1 MCRLL
6 LLSATACVFFR
17 YVISYKY
24 ISAFYIETEDLFM
37 LDSIYN
43 QIYFLG
49 VQTIRYGKRFF
60 RWIGSLLMKPVKA
73 VATLFFTLI
82 IVVDK
87 FALKVFHEIVNDYK
101 ELISEIKRVYSSM
114 IYINGK
120 GKKRW
125 SLKQLG
131 RYLRVA
137 FRRYKRA
144 FVYVFNIVLPIASLV
159 ILLNVVG
166 LWSNTTF
173 ALELSYD
180 GEIIGYVRTE
190 AEYKQAREMAIER
203 LDTFYD
209 DSASNEAIK
218 QAEYEI
224 KPVKLNRI
232 NDARTICDKLIEE
245 SDYDITNACG
255 IYIDGAFLCAVKNET
270 DAVSVF
276 DSILAEYETGEA
288 NATVSFV
295 EDIEYVQGLY
305 PDSEGVIRDASYLSD
320 KLNSKK
326 SEASY
331 YTVESG
337 DSIVRIAQKLGLT
350 TTEIF
355 NLNPQLKG
363 ENIYVGQQ
371 ILVASEVNFVRV
383 QTTKTEVREAEIDYD
398 TVKINTD
405 RLYVGD
411 SKVVVKGVKGVDE
424 VTELVTYID
433 GVKVSTK
440 EVSRKTVKEPVD
452 EKIQVGTKKNY
463 YNSGGGNPYGGTLAW
478 PAVGATSVSSGYGY
492 RSLNG
497 WHGGIDLV
505 RPGGSMGCT
514 VVAAESGVVTFAG
527 WYGSGG
533 NTIIIDHGN
542 GISTL
547 YAHMKTGSLKV
558 VSGQRV
564 TRGQAIG
571 NIGDTGYVTGPHLHF
586 EVRVNGTKVNPAPY
600 LGIK

>member
-1 MCRLL
+1 
-6 LLSATACVFFR
+6 
-17 YVISYKY
+17 
-24 ISAFYIETEDLFM
+24 M

>member
-1 MCRLL
+1 
-6 LLSATACVFFR
+6 
-17 YVISYKY
+17 
-24 ISAFYIETEDLFM
+24 M

-49 VQTIRYGKRFF
+49 IQTIRYGKRFLK
-60 RWIGSLLMKPVKA
+60 WIGNLLMKPVKA
-73 VATLFFTLI
+73 VTTLVFTLI

-87 FALKVFHEIVNDYK
+87 FALRVFHEIVDDYK

-120 GKKRW
+120 GKKKW

-131 RYLRVA
+131 KYLRVA
-137 FRRYKRA
+137 LRRYKRA
-144 FVYVFNIVLPIASLV
+144 FVYVFNIVLPIVSLLL
-159 ILLNVVG
+159 LLNVVSV
-166 LWSNTTF
+166 WANMTF

-203 LDTFYD
+203 LDAFSAD
-209 DSASNEAIK
+209 NASNEAIK

-224 KPVKLNRI
+224 KPVKLSRI

-255 IYIDGAFLCAVKNET
+255 IYIDGVFLCAVKNET

-276 DSILAEYETGEA
+276 DSVLADYETGEA

-305 PDSEGVIRDASYLSD
+305 PDNESVIRDAAYLSE

-326 SEASY
+326 SEAAY

-383 QTTKTEVREAEIDYD
+383 QTTKTEIREAEIDYD
-398 TVKINTD
+398 TIKINTD
-405 RLYVGD
+405 SLYVGD
-411 SKVVVKGVKGVDE
+411 RKVVVKGVKGVDE

-463 YNSGGGNPYGGTLAW
+463 YNSGGGNPYGGTFAW
-478 PAVGATSVSSGYGY
+478 PAIGATSVSSYYGY

-533 NTIIIDHGN
+533 NTVIIDHGN
-542 GISTL
+542 GVSTL
-547 YAHMKTGSLKV
+547 YAHMRNGSLKV

-564 TRGQAIG
+564 SRGQAIG

-600 LGIK
+600 LGIRTGSNR